1 MVFLW
6 GMSLPIS
13 VPTHNLY
20 CNKKYNDYN
29 DKVDNYYSNISRS
42 CPLYGRTENKPSSFE
57 DYFNKNST
65 SLSISAGGGSSPI
78 CPDKR
83 MHVIMMM
90 KPREEIE
97 NYKNEIIEKND
108 IELAKQEIDNDIMK
122 ESLETT
128 SSLESY
134 MIMYL
139 SESEDEEP
147 DDYNNKTQTNIEHK
161 KIEQKNDKKIQHDS
175 KKNKIKKEKQK
186 NKDNVPF
193 FESDDFPFND
203 QTFEDVALYL
213 WNQQQQYEMEDQ
225 TF

>member
-29 DKVDNYYSNISRS
+29 DKIDRYYSNISRS

-108 IELAKQEIDNDIMK
+108 IEIAKQEIDNDIMK
-122 ESLETT
+122 ESLETA

-139 SESEDEEP
+139 SESEDEEQS
-147 DDYNNKTQTNIEHK
+147 DDNNKTQTNIEHK
-161 KIEQKNDKKIQHDS
+161 KIQHNS
-175 KKNKIKKEKQK
+175 KKNKTKKEKQK
-186 NKDNVPF
+186 NKDSVPF
-193 FESDDFPFND
+193 FESEDFPFND

-213 WNQQQQYEMEDQ
+213 WNQQQQDEMEDQ
-225 TF
+225 IF

>member
-6 GMSLPIS
+6 GMSLPIN
-13 VPTHNLY
+13 VPTHNIF
-20 CNKKYNDYN
+20 CNEKYNDYN
-29 DKVDNYYSNISRS
+29 DNIDNYYSNISRS
-42 CPLYGRTENKPSSFE
+42 CPLYGRNENKPSTFE
-57 DYFNKNST
+57 DYFNKNNT

-83 MHVIMMM
+83 MHVIMML
-90 KPREEIE
+90 KPRDEIE

-122 ESLETT
+122 ESLETN

-147 DDYNNKTQTNIEHK
+147 DNDINKNQTNIEHK
-161 KIEQKNDKKIQHDS
+161 KIEQKNTKKVEQ
-175 KKNKIKKEKQK
+175 NKIKKEKHEK
-186 NKDNVPF
+186 NKDTIPF
-193 FESDDFPFND
+193 FESEEFPFND

-213 WNQQQQYEMEDQ
+213 WNQQQQDEMEDQ
-225 TF
+225 SF